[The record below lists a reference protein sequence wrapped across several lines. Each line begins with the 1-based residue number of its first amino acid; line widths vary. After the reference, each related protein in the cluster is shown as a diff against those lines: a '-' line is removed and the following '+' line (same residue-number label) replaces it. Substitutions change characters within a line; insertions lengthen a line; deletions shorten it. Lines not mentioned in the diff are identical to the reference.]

1 LRMFK
6 KEMEEIIKAAKEL
19 VECVEKYVRQECL
32 RSELLIKKENLKRL
46 LK

>member
-1 LRMFK
+1 MLK